1 MLHRSMMRRFFFWL
15 FAFAILSSQFR
26 AQAQSTPDPIAHL
39 RQSFENPP
47 DDCRILMRWWWFGP
61 SVTKDELERE
71 LRFMKTGGIGGV
83 EVQTTYPLAL
93 DNPAI
98 GFRNYSFLS
107 NEYLET
113 LRFASERA
121 RELGLRF
128 DLTLGSGWPYG
139 GPQVPI
145 SEAAGSLR
153 IVRMNVGQDSQ
164 TVPLPDIEN
173 GEKFIAAFLRQSS
186 PSDKTW
192 TELSDIREGIL
203 CLQP

>member
-26 AQAQSTPDPIAHL
+26 AQAQGTPDPVADL

-47 DDCRILMRWWWFGP
+47 DECRILLRWWWFGP

-139 GPQVPI
+139 GLSVPGAQ
-145 SEAAGSLR
+145 AAGVLR
-153 IVRMNVGQDSQ
+153 GLAGSPPAGAGSIA
-164 TVPLPDIEN
+164 LPPMGGG
-173 GEKFIAAFLRQSS
+173 GEIFAAFFARAGGG
-186 PSDKTW
+186 KT
-192 TELSDIREGIL
+192 
-203 CLQP
+203 